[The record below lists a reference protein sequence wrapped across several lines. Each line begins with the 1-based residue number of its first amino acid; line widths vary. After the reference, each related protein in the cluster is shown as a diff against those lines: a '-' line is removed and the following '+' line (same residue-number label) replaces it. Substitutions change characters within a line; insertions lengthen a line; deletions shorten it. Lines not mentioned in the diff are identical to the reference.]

1 MNPRNRAFRQ
11 WQFGLCIYSNT
22 RARHMRERR
31 MSSAVNVIVITVNVF
46 ETNFAGFK
54 NQGDKIYELNYR
66 EIKCEIRTKVGDQK
80 CNFA

>member
-1 MNPRNRAFRQ
+1 
-11 WQFGLCIYSNT
+11 
-22 RARHMRERR
+22 

-80 CNFA
+80 CNFTLML